1 MAAASTARPWMRATL
16 PTGTIDAEER
26 ASAGNTYGSNAF
38 GVPAGVVWSARGD
51 PFIERLH
58 TAANWKSGALFYLEL
73 MMRATSGTAHAQ
85 IYNETDGVE
94 IAGSDVTTA
103 SGTFVRARGPAVAL
117 TDGKEHRVRV
127 GSEAGDGGEA
137 FGAGLI
143 QF

>member
-1 MAAASTARPWMRATL
+1 M
-16 PTGTIDAEER
+16 
-26 ASAGNTYGSNAF
+26 
-38 GVPAGVVWSARGD
+38 
-51 PFIERLH
+51 ERLH
-58 TAANWKSGALFYLEL
+58 TAANWRVGALFRVEL
-73 MMRATSGTAHAQ
+73 MMRAVVGTAHAQ

-94 IAGSDVTTA
+94 IAGSDVTTT

-127 GSEAGDGGEA
+127 GTEVGDDGEG